1 MRILLAL
8 CLAGTLALA
17 GLRASAAATQ
27 PIGVVLLH
35 GKTGTP
41 NQFTKL
47 SAALAAAGYAVAAP
61 EMCWSKERIFD
72 KAFDDCMKEVEA
84 AVTRLKAN
92 GAAKVVVVGAS
103 QGAIAVFDYGAT
115 RAGLAG
121 IVAMAPAGDPPDLA
135 KAPNLAASIASAA
148 ALAKAGKGDTVTDFN
163 DVITGDVPIPV
174 KATPNAFLSFH
185 GPQSEIATMK
195 RAIADLLPRL
205 KLPVLWISGTTDPT
219 QGGAPQAFDR
229 IPKNALSRHVLVDA
243 DHGGTADAAGDAMI
257 AWLATLK

>member
-1 MRILLAL
+1 MRSLLIS
-8 CLAGTLALA
+8 CLAATLALV
-17 GLRASAAATQ
+17 GLQPAAAAASAV
-27 PIGVVLLH
+27 GVVLLH

-41 NQFTKL
+41 NQFMKL

-61 EMCWSKERIFD
+61 EMCWSKKRIFD
-72 KAFDDCMKEVEA
+72 KTFDDCMKEVDA
-84 AVTRLKAN
+84 AVASLKAN

-115 RAGLAG
+115 HAGLAG
-121 IVAMAPAGDPPDLA
+121 IVAMAPAGDPPDLG

-185 GPQSEIATMK
+185 GPRSAIATMK

-205 KLPVLWISGTTDPT
+205 KLPVLWISGTRDPT
-219 QGGAPQAFDR
+219 QGSAPQAFDR
-229 IPKNALSRHVLVDA
+229 IPKNALNRHVMVDA
-243 DHGGTADAAGDAMI
+243 DHGGTADAAGEALT